1 MEVDDTAVRLRS
13 TVVVVLCWYIMLSG
27 QNTDQGEAVK
37 PAPGTAS
44 RHRALLRS
52 LDLYKHP
59 AGCACVATLWCDAAN
74 RSLEVWESTLTF
86 CYQPLLLR

>member
-37 PAPGTAS
+37 PASGTAS
-44 RHRALLRS
+44 RLRALLRS
-52 LDLYKHP
+52 LDLYIHNV
-59 AGCACVATLWCDAAN
+59 GCADGIAVLCCFPFRGDTK
-74 RSLEVWESTLTF
+74 
-86 CYQPLLLR
+86 Y